1 MFKQTRRRGFGGS
14 GKGLA
19 MARQIFSVHS
29 FPPHRIFAT
38 KFVFSLLAPGKD
50 KIISHQPCHASSV
63 VLLFVA
69 YLTICDD
76 GDNRAETNDTMALKQ
91 RRQRLREL
99 KMTPWIRFCGV
110 AAHRLSRWSGVAT
123 RHVVRWSGVVARRVL
138 RWSSVVAHR
147 VYSRVKREMMPWVRS
162 LTERRRRRVGV
173 VPVVL
178 LFGAIYSFWNT
189 AIVSRRLL
197 HYAIA
202 PVDRPVVTKNGER
215 VIPRSIYING
225 YPNPQPLRD
234 PEGTILVSKQ
244 VLREWQ
250 RIEDDESYVFT
261 YEKENPMPDIC
272 IPNASLE
279 NHSYPNC
286 NMIHE
291 LDMPAKTLTGELH
304 YVASGGSNDVFRVF
318 NTDDQ
323 DLVLKKF
330 SPGRRHHAGIPHTKE
345 YFNFHYDIVRRDA
358 LVMERLTKS
367 PHVLSLHGH
376 CGFAVAVPWADGGTF
391 GNALEQI
398 NSEGDTSW
406 HNMSSAERMKYA
418 LDAAKG
424 LADVHDIDVV
434 HGDLTVNQYLVG
446 NGTLQLG
453 DFNRG
458 ILLRKNSTDS
468 NNSFCRLLLC
478 WNRSVRCLTVA
489 FSTICSMV
497 CSDRSTEANS
507 KLVLSFMICSF
518 LRTG

>member
-1 MFKQTRRRGFGGS
+1 
-14 GKGLA
+14 
-19 MARQIFSVHS
+19 
-29 FPPHRIFAT
+29 
-38 KFVFSLLAPGKD
+38 
-50 KIISHQPCHASSV
+50 
-63 VLLFVA
+63 
-69 YLTICDD
+69 
-76 GDNRAETNDTMALKQ
+76 
-91 RRQRLREL
+91 
-99 KMTPWIRFCGV
+99 MTPWIRFCGV
-110 AAHRLSRWSGVAT
+110 TAHRLSRWSGVAT

-138 RWSSVVAHR
+138 RWSGVVVQR

-178 LFGAIYSFWNT
+178 LFGAIYSFWNI

-202 PVDRPVVTKNGER
+202 PVDRPVVTKNGEK

-261 YEKENPMPDIC
+261 YEKEIPIPDIC

-279 NHSYPNC
+279 NHLYPNC

-291 LDMPAKTLTGELH
+291 LDMPAKTLTGEFH

-318 NTDDQ
+318 NTDDR

-345 YFNFHYDIVRRDA
+345 YFNFHFDIVRRDA
-358 LVMERLTKS
+358 LVMERLAKS
-367 PHVLSLHGH
+367 PHVLPLHGH
-376 CGFAVAVPWADGGTF
+376 CGFAVVVPWADGGTF
-391 GNALEQI
+391 GNALEQL

-406 HNMSSAERMKYA
+406 HNMSSAERLKYA

-434 HGDLTVNQYLVG
+434 HGDLTVNQYLVL

-458 ILLRKNSTDS
+458 ILMRKNSTDS
-468 NNSFCRLLLC
+468 NNSFCRFVELQPFATMSAPEVYKNEPKTSAVDVWSLG
-478 WNRSVRCLTVA
+478 SVLYHILTGRRVWSGVKAGHARGDIILGKLPHISSSILNSSDPVDKILKYALDMCYIYDPSQRATAKEVA
-489 FSTICSMV
+489 TFLG
-497 CSDRSTEANS
+497 NS
-507 KLVLSFMICSF
+507 FKELI
-518 LRTG
+518 

>member
-1 MFKQTRRRGFGGS
+1 
-14 GKGLA
+14 
-19 MARQIFSVHS
+19 
-29 FPPHRIFAT
+29 
-38 KFVFSLLAPGKD
+38 
-50 KIISHQPCHASSV
+50 
-63 VLLFVA
+63 
-69 YLTICDD
+69 
-76 GDNRAETNDTMALKQ
+76 
-91 RRQRLREL
+91 
-99 KMTPWIRFCGV
+99 
-110 AAHRLSRWSGVAT
+110 
-123 RHVVRWSGVVARRVL
+123 
-138 RWSSVVAHR
+138 
-147 VYSRVKREMMPWVRS
+147 MPWVRS

-178 LFGAIYSFWNT
+178 LFATIYSCWNI
-189 AIVSRRLL
+189 AIVTRRLL
-197 HYAIA
+197 HSAIA
-202 PVDRPVVTKNGER
+202 PVERPVTTKNGER

-250 RIEDDESYVFT
+250 RIEDDENYVFT
-261 YEKENPMPDIC
+261 YEKEIPIPDIC
-272 IPNASLE
+272 ILNQSWE
-279 NHSYPNC
+279 NHLYPNC
-286 NMIHE
+286 NTLHE
-291 LDMPAKTLTGELH
+291 LDMPAKTLTEEFY
-304 YVASGGSNDVFRVF
+304 YVASGGSNDVFHVF

-367 PHVLSLHGH
+367 PHVLPLHGH
-376 CGFAVAVPWADGGTF
+376 CGFAVVVPWADGGTF
-391 GNALEQI
+391 GNALENI

-406 HNMSSAERMKYA
+406 RNMSSVERLKYA
-418 LDAAKG
+418 MDAAKG

-468 NNSFCRLLLC
+468 NNSFCTFVELQPFATMSAPEVYKNEPKTSAIDVWSLG
-478 WNRSVRCLTVA
+478 SVLYHILTGRRVWSGVKASHARGGIILGKLPHISSSILNSSDPVDKILKYALDMCYIYDPSQRATAKEVA
-489 FSTICSMV
+489 TFLG
-497 CSDRSTEANS
+497 NNF
-507 KLVLSFMICSF
+507 KGLS
-518 LRTG
+518 